1 MTASIDVKSSSGSYP
16 FTVGSDV
23 FENKVTTLQQDLGFD
38 KCFILAD
45 ENLWNFHS
53 EHIDSVFAGL
63 EIDYTVTVIPSGE
76 QSKSVNH
83 WRDLVDFLLHSG
95 VRRNTPLFAIG
106 GGVTGDLAGFVAA
119 STLRGIPLVHVP
131 TTLLAMVDSS
141 IGGKTGV
148 NHSTGKNLIGAFYQ
162 PKEVIAD
169 IGFLST
175 LPHRDWTNGLSEIL
189 KYGAISDH
197 SIFQTCDMFNEDNDV
212 LKTHPDKLNRLILK
226 CARIKA
232 DIVEADEFESGT
244 RAFLNFG
251 HTFAHALEKVSD
263 FDLMNHGEAVYLGML
278 AAITLSQE
286 TGAEIGDE
294 PFRRFRSLYNFRV
307 DPGMLPE
314 HKLFEAMKSD
324 KKVIDSTFRFV
335 LLNNWQQPV
344 VKSVNEE
351 ELIHKAWLTVFN
363 ELQ

>member
-1 MTASIDVKSSSGSYP
+1 MSKNIQVKTSQHSYSAV
-16 FTVGSDV
+16 VGEGIFVRQIEEISDS
-23 FENKVTTLQQDLGFD
+23 FEGDINFLLV
-38 KCFILAD
+38 D
-45 ENLWNFHS
+45 ENVEKYHS
-53 EHIDSVFAGL
+53 NIIDQAFEATGKKLFMMSV
-63 EIDYTVTVIPSGE
+63 PQGE
-76 QSKSVNH
+76 KSKSISFWNTCVE
-83 WRDLVDFLLHSG
+83 FLLENG
-95 VRRNTPLFAIG
+95 VRRNTPVFVMG
-106 GGVTGDLAGFVAA
+106 GGVTGDVGGFAAA
-119 STLRGIPLVHVP
+119 SVLRGVPLIHIP
-131 TTLLAMVDSS
+131 TTVLAMVDSS

-162 PKEVIAD
+162 PRAVIANLN
-169 IGFLST
+169 FLGT
-175 LPHRDWTNGLSEIL
+175 LTDRDWTNGLSEIL

-197 SIFQTCDMFNEDNDV
+197 SIFEDCAIFRNNSDI
-212 LKTHPDKLNRLILK
+212 LKIHQDKLNSLILK
-226 CARIKA
+226 CARIKS

-263 FDLMNHGEAVYLGML
+263 FNLLNHGEAVYLGML

-286 TGAEIGDE
+286 TGAHINDE

-314 HKLFEAMKSD
+314 DKLFTAMKSD

-344 VKSVNEE
+344 VKSVNEKE
-351 ELIHKAWLTVFN
+351 PIHKAWLTVFN

>member
-1 MTASIDVKSSSGSYP
+1 MTASIDVKSSSGVYP
-16 FTVGSDV
+16 YTVGRAV
-23 FENKVTTLQQDLGFD
+23 FEDKVTTLQQQTGFD
-38 KCFILAD
+38 TCFIFAD
-45 ENLWNFHS
+45 ENLWKFHRERI
-53 EHIDSVFAGL
+53 EHLFNLLNV
-63 EIDYTVTVIPSGE
+63 DYTVTIIPSGE
-76 QSKSVNH
+76 QSKSVEQ
-83 WRDLVDFLLHSG
+83 WQKLVGFLLRSG

-119 STLRGIPLVHVP
+119 STLRGIPLIHVP

-148 NHSTGKNLIGAFYQ
+148 NHATGKNLIGAFYQ
-162 PKEVIAD
+162 PREVIAD
-169 IGFLST
+169 VDFLET
-175 LPHRDWTNGLSEIL
+175 LSGRDWTNGLSEIL

-197 SIFQTCDMFNEDNDV
+197 SIFESCGMFKDDNI
-212 LKTHPDKLNRLILK
+212 LEKHPEKLTRLILK

-232 DIVEADEFESGT
+232 DIVAADEFESGT

-278 AAITLSQE
+278 AAITLSKE
-286 TGAEIGDE
+286 TGTEINDE
-294 PFRRFRSLYNFRV
+294 PVRRFRSLYNFRAIA
-307 DPGMLPE
+307 GMLPE
-314 HKLFEAMKSD
+314 EKLLKAMKSD
-324 KKVIDSTFRFV
+324 KKVIDDTFRFV

-344 VKSVNEE
+344 VKSVNEK
-351 ELIHKAWLTVFN
+351 ELIHKAWLTVYN

>member
-1 MTASIDVKSSSGSYP
+1 MTASIDVKSSSGLYSY
-16 FTVGSDV
+16 TVGSAIL
-23 FENKVTTLQQDLGFD
+23 ENKVSSLHQHIGFD
-38 KCFILAD
+38 TCFIFAD
-45 ENLWNFHS
+45 ENLWRFHK
-53 EHIDSVFAGL
+53 ERIERTFNALNV
-63 EIDYTVTVIPSGE
+63 DYIVKIIPSGE
-76 QSKSVNH
+76 QSKSVQQWQN
-83 WRDLVDFLLHSG
+83 LVNFLLRSG

-119 STLRGIPLVHVP
+119 STLRGIPLIHIP

-148 NHSTGKNLIGAFYQ
+148 NHATGKNLIGAFYQ

-169 IGFLST
+169 VNFLDT
-175 LPHRDWTNGLSEIL
+175 LPQRDWTNGLSEIL

-197 SIFQTCDMFNEDNDV
+197 TIFEACSIFEDDTI
-212 LKTHPDKLNRLILK
+212 LMTHPDQLTQLILE

-232 DIVEADEFESGT
+232 DVVSADEFESGT

-278 AAITLSQE
+278 AAIALSK
-286 TGAEIGDE
+286 EIGAAINDE
-294 PFRRFRSLYNFRV
+294 PIRRFRKLYNFRV
-307 DPGMLPE
+307 TADMLPE
-314 HKLFEAMKSD
+314 EKLLNAMKGD
-324 KKVIDSTFRFV
+324 KKVIDNNFRFV

-344 VKSVNEE
+344 VKSVNEK
-351 ELIHKAWLTVFN
+351 ELIHKAWLIVYN